1 MSDSDPFNAK
11 RELDIGGAY
20 FALQALDDSGISTA
34 HLPYSMRVLLEGA
47 LRNCDGFLIREEDV
61 KSIAGWQANSERGEI
76 PFVLL
81 GLFFKIS
88 QVFLQ
93 LLILQPYVM
102 QWYKWAG
109 IQKKSI
115 HKFQSIWSLTIP
127 FKSTFQDLIPM
138 H

>member
-61 KSIAGWQANSERGEI
+61 KSIAGWQANS
-76 PFVLL
+76 
-81 GLFFKIS
+81 
-88 QVFLQ
+88 
-93 LLILQPYVM
+93 
-102 QWYKWAG
+102 
-109 IQKKSI
+109 
-115 HKFQSIWSLTIP
+115 
-127 FKSTFQDLIPM
+127 
-138 H
+138 

>member
-47 LRNCDGFLIREEDV
+47 LRNCDGFLIR
-61 KSIAGWQANSERGEI
+61 
-76 PFVLL
+76 FVLL

-127 FKSTFQDLIPM
+127 FKSTFQDLTPM